1 MWLFSKNNFLS
12 IVRDKGNP
20 NRLLVRG
27 RLKGDIEAMFPAAEV
42 IEGAGSDYLFRAFV
56 DRAAVLNAVAD
67 TVSDL
72 DYTNFKNANAEE
84 RKGHLMEVWRV
95 MFDEQEAKKGKGNMD
110 DGDAFYI
117 RTMTDKTKNRY
128 HKDEVVTPQGG
139 ISYLKFDMKLVN
151 GVVYTEHENGQL
163 KSEGSYKGGRADG
176 LSRNWRVN
184 GRLWHERNYKDGEL
198 TSAQEW
204 DKDGNLTKDETH

>member
-56 DRAAVLNAVAD
+56 DRTTVLKAVAD

-95 MFDEQEAKKGKGNMD
+95 MFDEQETRKGKGNMD
-110 DGDAFYI
+110 DDDTF
-117 RTMTDKTKNRY
+117 
-128 HKDEVVTPQGG
+128 
-139 ISYLKFDMKLVN
+139 
-151 GVVYTEHENGQL
+151 
-163 KSEGSYKGGRADG
+163 
-176 LSRNWRVN
+176 
-184 GRLWHERNYKDGEL
+184 
-198 TSAQEW
+198 
-204 DKDGNLTKDETH
+204 